1 LKRGSFGH
9 LFVDPFH
16 GHVVVQQGRVV
27 VVDLV
32 LVDLQPVAV
41 EDVGKRYE
49 TVAFRQQVTVKDREW
64 RLLVRRAHVG
74 EHDAVALERRISAL
88 AHGLL

>member
-1 LKRGSFGH
+1 MPWPERTGYQSMIGIVPETALKRGSFGY

-32 LVDLQPVAV
+32 VDLQPVAV

-49 TVAFRQQVTVKDREW
+49 TVAFPAASNRQRPGM
-64 RLLVRRAHVG
+64 AAACPAG
-74 EHDAVALERRISAL
+74 PA
-88 AHGLL
+88 